1 MKKSKFF
8 LLATVLILMVSSL
21 NAQVI
26 SSESS
31 SIRINNIS
39 QQESDGTE
47 IKSPP
52 EIRFISPALLP
63 GSPYKIETSTV
74 SLIGKA
80 IDEEGISSVIVNSE
94 MEEFTEAGVFTTSL
108 ELEPGKNELK
118 VVVMDGGDNLTE
130 QTYIIEYVPEV
141 LSFGEKV
148 SKEAKY
154 YGLII
159 GVNNYI
165 DRDIEDLDN
174 PIRDATSLYNVLVE
188 DYTFEEENITF
199 IKDASREDIITA
211 FDELSEIVTPNDNLL
226 IFYAG
231 HGWWDKEANNGYW
244 LPADAADDK
253 KTDWFRN
260 SALVDYLKEVKSKH
274 TLLITDACFGGAIF
288 KTRTAFSDA
297 PKAIEMLYELKSRKA
312 MTSGTLTEVPDES
325 AFIKYLVERLKQN
338 EEKYLNSEHLFSSFR
353 TAVINNS
360 DALPQYGEIKNVGDE
375 GGDFIFIR
383 K

>member
-1 MKKSKFF
+1 MKGFRLS
-8 LLATVLILMVSSL
+8 VLTLVVVFASNL
-21 NAQVI
+21 QGQVI

-31 SIRINNIS
+31 SIKVNNVS
-39 QQESDGTE
+39 QQETADNM

-52 EIRFISPALLP
+52 EIKFIAPSLMP
-63 GSPYKIETSTV
+63 GTPFKTESNRL

-80 IDEEGISSVIVNSE
+80 TDEEGIASVIVNSR
-94 MEEFTEAGVFTTSL
+94 MEEYTEAGVFTASL
-108 ELEPGKNELK
+108 LLEPGENEIK

-130 QTYIIEYVPEV
+130 KTYIIEYVPLV
-141 LSFGEKV
+141 LSFAEKI
-148 SKEAKY
+148 SQEAKY

-165 DRDIEDLDN
+165 DRDIQDLDN
-174 PIRDATSLYNVLVE
+174 PIKNAKSLYNVLLE
-188 DYTFEEENITF
+188 HYTFEEENVTF

-211 FDELSEIVTPNDNLL
+211 LDELSEIITPNDNLL

-231 HGWWDKEANNGYW
+231 HGWWDQEANNGYW
-244 LPADAADDK
+244 LPTDAADDK

-288 KTRTAFSDA
+288 KTRSAFSDA
-297 PKAIEMLYELKSRKA
+297 PKSIEMLYELKSRKA

-325 AFIKYLVERLKQN
+325 AFSKYLVERLEQN
-338 EEKYLNSEHLFSSFR
+338 EEKYLNSEQLFSSFR

-360 DALPQYGEIKNVGDE
+360 EALPQYGEIRNVGDE
-375 GGDFIFIR
+375 GGDFIFI
-383 K
+383 KK